1 MVYLWF
7 FVVILIP
14 LVTEAQDQHCYANQT
29 DPYVMFSTYTPYEL
43 VHETS
48 TNPVFVPQ
56 CQPLQFWIM
65 SRHGTRY
72 TDTSGINNMWSL
84 TSVRDNILSNHEAKR
99 GTLCT
104 ADLEN
109 LRKWTP
115 QAVFTL
121 SDDLAFQGFQ
131 DLQNMAQR
139 FKSRFPTLLN
149 QSYSSDKF
157 EVRFTNT
164 QRTTL
169 SAFSFVTGIFG
180 STYNVQLPQPIS
192 KDSLIRPS
200 SYCTKWINEVKNNP
214 NSTVEMYA
222 FEDGPEIQD
231 LIKTVTDRLGFET
244 PISMSDATHMY
255 AACRFEKAWNVA
267 KVSPWC
273 AVFTDEDLTK
283 LEYKEDLKYY
293 YTKGFGNDMNKDV
306 GCPPAKDF
314 LLRFSALES
323 GEQQPAGVFYFS
335 HDTDLMLLFSSLGIG
350 EDDVPITHSNYEESR
365 NRQWRT
371 SLLTPFAGN
380 FAVVFFKCDGDE
392 PYKVQ
397 FYLREKL
404 LDMEGCDQG
413 LCDWSYI
420 KQKYSSIAEN
430 CNLDFC

>member
-192 KDSLIRPS
+192 KDSLIR
-200 SYCTKWINEVKNNP
+200 
-214 NSTVEMYA
+214 
-222 FEDGPEIQD
+222 
-231 LIKTVTDRLGFET
+231 
-244 PISMSDATHMY
+244 
-255 AACRFEKAWNVA
+255 
-267 KVSPWC
+267 
-273 AVFTDEDLTK
+273 K

-420 KQKYSSIAEN
+420 KQKYSSITEN